1 MLVWC
6 LQSLHV
12 QKMEAAGRLLAS
24 WPSLLGCHGRGVG
37 CCRCKTEGSLFA
49 PAVEKKCSETR
60 GEKARRGMQLLHAA
74 GKVKGKVLQQTDDC
88 DPKGRGPQRKLPLLR
103 LVKLI
108 IK

>member
-1 MLVWC
+1 VLVWC

-74 GKVKGKVLQQTDDC
+74 GKVKGL
-88 DPKGRGPQRKLPLLR
+88 RPQREGTSKEITF
-103 LVKLI
+103 VKI
-108 IK
+108 GKTNNKIK